1 MGGGIYEGFP
11 NFVWIN
17 GEMRRSWGGILEVSL
32 LDVNGMKYLFK
43 LDELVWRFYSYI
55 VMVDAVNI

>member
-1 MGGGIYEGFP
+1 
-11 NFVWIN
+11 
-17 GEMRRSWGGILEVSL
+17 LEVSL